1 MIGTIINIIAVLIG
15 SSIGLVLRTKL
26 PKKIIKTVFQG
37 IGLFTLFLGFVMAMK
52 TGSYLILVFSLVIGA
67 VIGETIDIEKFIDNK
82 TNLLKNKIRF
92 GGEKFSEGFLTA
104 FLLYCIGSMTI
115 LGAFEEGMKAD
126 ATLLITKSVM
136 DGFSSIALASAFG
149 IGVAF
154 SVIPMLIFQGG
165 LTLLAMYFGKFIDIS
180 LINELTAVGGIL
192 LIGLGINIL
201 EIKKI
206 KVFNIFPALIIAI
219 IIAWIKFEFKLDF

>member
-1 MIGTIINIIAVLIG
+1 MLGTIINIITVLVG
-15 SSIGLVLRTKL
+15 SSFGLLLRKKM
-26 PKKIIKTVFQG
+26 PEKIIKTVFQG
-37 IGLFTLFLGFVMAMK
+37 MGLFTLFLGFVMAMK
-52 TGSYLILVFSLVIGA
+52 TNSYLILVFSLVIGG
-67 VIGETIDIEKFIDNK
+67 VVGEVIDIEEFIEK
-82 TNLLKNKIRF
+82 VVGKVKNKMKF
-92 GGEKFSEGFLTA
+92 GGEKFSEGLLTA

-115 LGAFEEGMKAD
+115 LGAFEEGMKGD

-149 IGVAF
+149 VGVAF

-165 LTLLAMYFGKFIDIS
+165 LTLLAIYFGEFIDAS

-206 KVFNIFPALIIAI
+206 KVFNLFPALIIAVVL
-219 IIAWIKFEFKLDF
+219 AWIKLEYNLEF